1 MSDTLPSLAAMLGM
15 GGQVVMGG
23 FPGMQMVQGMPGVLP
38 GVIGV
43 PRFR

>member
-1 MSDTLPSLAAMLGM
+1 MLGM

-23 FPGMQMVQGMPGVLP
+23 LPGMQGMQMMQQMPGMQTP
-38 GVIGV
+38 FGVIGV